1 MSEEKIL
8 ASETSVLA
16 LALLDEDCFYQT
28 ISTLKIDD
36 FQDQRNKLIFEAM
49 NECYEASN
57 TRPNPSVLA
66 DKLKVSNKLDLAGG
80 TDYLSNIITNVPPYS
95 DLSEYIKQIKQ
106 TSSLVKMKEVL
117 EKNLSQ
123 ANKGVGNIPNFLD
136 GVQKSVNDV
145 MQAQN
150 DGGFKTPEQVL
161 SSYLGKLDERI
172 EERRKTGK
180 NSFLTGISSG
190 YSELDDYTRGFQ
202 KGELVIIGARPSVG
216 KTAFAINIA
225 TNIAHKKIPV
235 AFFSLEMTA
244 EQIMGRLLTNRTGI
258 DLKTIESLNY
268 TKTRDN
274 RGGFI
279 LTPDKSVTAGST
291 NIRDLSN
298 FQNAVNSLAKDPLF
312 INDNPGTNVRAI
324 QGEVRKLQT
333 SHPDLGLVIIDY
345 LGLIQSASAK
355 TNSSDNRQN
364 QVSDISRALKAMARD
379 LKLPVIA
386 LSQLSRTVE
395 SRKDDHKPVM
405 SDLRDS
411 GSIEQDAD
419 KIMMLYRP
427 DYYHDNDNKENQEE
441 QQDQPNNDDDAISNV
456 TVILAKNRNGKV
468 GEIQFTFQKNVC
480 HFNAIDTTQTA
491 SLDNEEPPLEEM

>member
-117 EKNLSQ
+117 EKNLNQ
-123 ANKGVGNIPNFLD
+123 ANKGVGDIPNFLD

-216 KTAFAINIA
+216 KTAFA

-244 EQIMGRLLTNRTGI
+244 EQIMGRLLTNRAGI

-345 LGLIQSASAK
+345 
-355 TNSSDNRQN
+355 